1 MATTIIKWFDV
12 NYNSY
17 YHELDLSNDSIR
29 LKLGDD
35 VLLHYDCHCKVRKPD
50 GSLYGRFIYG
60 NEYWSFLPIG
70 GHDLIKGNSVD
81 EADGLIDF
89 EVEISK
95 IYICEQEGINEPT
108 I

>member
-17 YHELDLSNDSIR
+17 YHELDLSNDSIS

-35 VLLHYDCHCKVRKPD
+35 VLLHYDCNAKVLKPD
-50 GSLYGRFIYG
+50 GYLYGRFICGASSWLFEKYDG
-60 NEYWSFLPIG
+60 TVI
-70 GHDLIKGNSVD
+70 IGNSVD
-81 EADGLIDF
+81 EPDGLIDF

-95 IYICEQEGINEPT
+95 MYICEQEGINEPT